1 MARADK
7 RFRHGFYTALAG
19 KVGND
24 IERMN
29 PVTRKAYLE
38 WRLRLIEAQIRILAE
53 RVGVSEE
60 DLAAERVW
68 LAKPLDDDRWASLV
82 SLDYLIA
89 ARDALIETIETL
101 GQGEA
106 LARANRRLTI

>member
-7 RFRHGFYTALAG
+7 RFRYGFSPALAG

-38 WRLRLIEAQIRILAE
+38 RRLRLIEVQIHILSE
-53 RVGVSEE
+53 RMGVSEE
-60 DLAAERVW
+60 DLAADWVW
-68 LAKPLDDDRWASLV
+68 SAESLNDDRWASLV

-89 ARDALIETIETL
+89 ARDALIETIKTL
-101 GQGEA
+101 
-106 LARANRRLTI
+106 